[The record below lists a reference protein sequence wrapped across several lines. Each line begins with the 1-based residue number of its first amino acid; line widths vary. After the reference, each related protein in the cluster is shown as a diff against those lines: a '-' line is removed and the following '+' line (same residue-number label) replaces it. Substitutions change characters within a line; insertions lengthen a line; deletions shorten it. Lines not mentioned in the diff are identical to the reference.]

1 MLLAS
6 SFTSA
11 QVVFML
17 GSRRGAICFS
27 GNQPGS
33 PRTPRASLTLNSL
46 IALLKDT
53 QRIGQGILSGEE
65 RTEGGRGFL
74 TPGRL

>member
-17 GSRRGAICFS
+17 GSRQGAS
-27 GNQPGS
+27 VS
-33 PRTPRASLTLNSL
+33 PESAWVSKDTRASLTLNSP

-53 QRIGQGILSGEE
+53 QRSGQGISSGEE